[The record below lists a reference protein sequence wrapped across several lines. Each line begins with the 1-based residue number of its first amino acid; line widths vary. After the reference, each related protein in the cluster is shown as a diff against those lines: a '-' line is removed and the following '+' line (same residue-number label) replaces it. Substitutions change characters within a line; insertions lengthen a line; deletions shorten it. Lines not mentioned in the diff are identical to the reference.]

1 MDIIKLKIK
10 LAEKNLFLTFNV
22 FYILMQNVQNL
33 LGVYLMQTSNQKAL
47 IAFPKKVALGKKE
60 KEKKICAVII
70 NEAALGNYFS
80 LCVSHT
86 WMKIILCQL
95 S

>member
-1 MDIIKLKIK
+1 MDIIKLQIK

-47 IAFPKKVALGKKE
+47 IAFPNKVALGKKE
-60 KEKKICAVII
+60 KEKKFV
-70 NEAALGNYFS
+70 
-80 LCVSHT
+80 
-86 WMKIILCQL
+86 L

>member
-1 MDIIKLKIK
+1 MQ
-10 LAEKNLFLTFNV
+10 ASNL
-22 FYILMQNVQNL
+22 
-33 LGVYLMQTSNQKAL
+33 KAL
-47 IAFPKKVALGKKE
+47 IAFPNNIVL
-60 KEKKICAVII
+60 EKKNTICAVII

-86 WMKIILCQL
+86 WMKIIFCQL